1 MSSPP
6 VIVAWQPDLPT
17 AHRVSKQTGRP
28 MLLVFGATWCG
39 YCRKLEQETLGDP
52 RMAAYVNA
60 AFVPVRVD
68 LDRDRK
74 AAEFLKVEAVPATII
89 LSPGIE
95 LVARY
100 DGYAPVTS
108 YAQVLQQ
115 ARETYLR
122 HAMIQPVSATQTK

>member
-1 MSSPP
+1 
-6 VIVAWQPDLPT
+6 
-17 AHRVSKQTGRP
+17 
-28 MLLVFGATWCG
+28 VFGASWCG

-68 LDRDRK
+68 LDKDRK
-74 AAEFLKVEAVPATII
+74 AAEFLKVEAVPATIV
-89 LSPGIE
+89 LTPGIE
-95 LVARY
+95 LLARH
-100 DGYAPVTS
+100 DGYAPVAP

-122 HAMIQPVSATQTK
+122 RSMIQPVSAAQAK